1 MNSLQADGSQMTI
14 DRHGFLSDELSSWRE
29 LIRQK
34 HAKYFA
40 LVERVNAFCQ
50 ETKYN
55 LSVHSKDGQQVLA
68 AGLMLKILNDA
79 QAAVLLIERGL
90 ISQARSLL
98 RVAAEGVINLANM
111 TESEDFYRSFI
122 MAAEKARLSLLRAI
136 QDRPEP
142 HFDDA
147 RKHITP
153 ELVKDLANQI
163 KEANVSH
170 AKIKQLAENVNLS
183 HLYVMPYKLFSPHVH
198 SGPLALEKYIKTGQ
212 DGELEEFVWGPD
224 AESDPKAELLEVC
237 RIMVMAIGYINRLF
251 DLKIETQL
259 STFKTEVEAL
269 GKEAVLEMPP
279 EEGQTED

>member
-1 MNSLQADGSQMTI
+1 MTI
-14 DRHGFLSDELSSWRE
+14 DQHGFLSEELSSWRE

-34 HAKYFA
+34 YVKYFA

-50 ETKYN
+50 DTKYT

-68 AGLMLKILNDA
+68 AALMIKILNDA

-111 TESEDFYRSFI
+111 TESEDFYKSFI
-122 MAAEKARLSLLRAI
+122 MAAEKARLTLLRAI

-153 ELVKDLANQI
+153 ELVKDLADQI
-163 KEANVSH
+163 EEANVTNTT
-170 AKIKQLAENVNLS
+170 IKKLAEDVKLS
-183 HLYVMPYKLFSPHVH
+183 HLYVIPYRLFSPDVH
-198 SGPLALEKYIKTGQ
+198 SGPRALEKFIRTGQ
-212 DGELEEFVWGPD
+212 DGDLEEFVWGPD
-224 AESDPKAELLEVC
+224 AESDQKGELLEVC
-237 RIMVMAIGYINRLF
+237 RIMVMAMGYINCLF
-251 DLKIETQL
+251 DLKIGTQL

-269 GKEAVLEMPP
+269 GKEAGLEMHP
-279 EEGQTED
+279 EGGQTEE